1 MITSDSGIAVS
12 VMNVVRKFSRNRNRM
27 ISTSTAPMTSASPT
41 LKMPR
46 SMKFFSRNRSELMTM
61 SAGSDAS
68 TSRRAGV
75 DLVGQRA
82 GVDVRL
88 LGDREDDAGP
98 AVDAAVAALEL
109 RPFGHAGHVLQ
120 QHRPLG
126 RCP

>member
-1 MITSDSGIAVS
+1 MAVS

-46 SMKFFSRNRSELMTM
+46 SMKFFSRNSSELMTM

-68 TSRRAGV
+68 TSASAAAISSVRARVSTCGCLTIV
-75 DLVGQRA
+75 KTTPGL
-82 GVDVRL
+82 
-88 LGDREDDAGP
+88 
-98 AVDAAVAALEL
+98 AVDAAVAAFEL
-109 RPFGHAGHVLQ
+109 RPFGDAGHVFE
-120 QHRPLG
+120 QHRPQR